1 MGLKVSLDTNVFLAI
16 KNKEPGFE
24 FSKRIIDSVEE
35 NTIEG
40 IMSTIVLAE
49 VLIGFYQ
56 NEENEEANKF
66 SSKALLNYDVISVN
80 HDIAIEAAKIRAR
93 YNIKLPDAIIA
104 ASTIYSGADF
114 LISHDKPLLKKLKI
128 QNIAPKEF
136 VENFLE
142 DMKDRDEN

>member
-1 MGLKVSLDTNVFLAI
+1 MASPINL
-16 KNKEPGFE
+16 
-24 FSKRIIDSVEE
+24 
-35 NTIEG
+35 
-40 IMSTIVLAE
+40 
-49 VLIGFYQ
+49 
-56 NEENEEANKF
+56 
-66 SSKALLNYDVISVN
+66 
-80 HDIAIEAAKIRAR
+80 
-93 YNIKLPDAIIA
+93 DAIIE